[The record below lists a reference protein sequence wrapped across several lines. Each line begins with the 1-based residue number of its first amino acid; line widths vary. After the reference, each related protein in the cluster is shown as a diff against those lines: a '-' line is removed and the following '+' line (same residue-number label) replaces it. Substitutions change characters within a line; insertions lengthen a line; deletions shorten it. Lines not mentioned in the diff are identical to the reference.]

1 MSDHFITLRSKGL
14 NESKVLIVTYPPCR
28 TYLVFAS
35 LQGCFCRYICRCLK
49 FCYCFVAK
57 VKSIRSI
64 YLLYLKTLQ
73 TRLQKKKKKWCSV
86 VETTLTMMS
95 FCGYTGSYSWI
106 FLIDCWVISEIM
118 HHIAPNSANENAY
131 IAPM

>member
-1 MSDHFITLRSKGL
+1 MFEILLLFRCKGQI
-14 NESKVLIVTYPPCR
+14 NKV
-28 TYLVFAS
+28 YLP
-35 LQGCFCRYICRCLK
+35 LLK
-49 FCYCFVAK
+49 NTPNSIAK
-57 VKSIRSI
+57 
-64 YLLYLKTLQ
+64 
-73 TRLQKKKKKWCSV
+73 KKKKKWCSV
-86 VETTLTMMS
+86 VENTLTMMS

>member
-1 MSDHFITLRSKGL
+1 MFEILLLFRCKGQI
-14 NESKVLIVTYPPCR
+14 NKV
-28 TYLVFAS
+28 YLPS
-35 LQGCFCRYICRCLK
+35 LLK
-49 FCYCFVAK
+49 NTPN
-57 VKSIRSI
+57 SIQ
-64 YLLYLKTLQ
+64 KKK
-73 TRLQKKKKKWCSV
+73 KKKKKWCSV

-106 FLIDCWVISEIM
+106 FLIDCWVMLEIM